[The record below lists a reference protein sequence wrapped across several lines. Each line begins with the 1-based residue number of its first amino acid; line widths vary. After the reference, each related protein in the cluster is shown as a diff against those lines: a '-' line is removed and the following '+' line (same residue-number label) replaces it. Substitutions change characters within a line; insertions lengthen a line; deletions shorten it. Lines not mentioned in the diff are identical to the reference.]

1 MHSPCPFVVAA
12 LLALAGGVAD
22 TARAAPDCPRQDQP
36 GPLTDFAPGRA
47 TTTIHVVDG
56 VAVVHYRLTLHNT
69 SNGPAHGLVTLQ
81 TRRGVDDIGGHDDAI
96 GSPLIVQHAHLVG
109 SAASGLEDAFN
120 ASQRFSAFRDAL
132 QDGVE
137 PEDAVVG
144 GHRAALLVA
153 EDSEGDVTVEVAAAC
168 SVRTVTV
175 EVDGAVLSTPRQG
188 GWRFLVPRLSSRD
201 DVIVTADDAEVWV
214 DGTTPALNG
223 RVTVSGPA
231 RPLDGEE
238 DFGGAPFVVDARP
251 TVGRLRAAGV
261 LRTFKATAGKTS
273 AAKTETPS
281 DLMASGFSL
290 LQASVDLPSPLTTT
304 AADMRLVFVVDS
316 SVSAGDDGVKR
327 TLTLVNHILDAA
339 PDDARWALVT
349 ASRNPRLVVAP
360 WRARDDRF
368 LPEIVVENGSNLSA
382 AVALAARIGGDAG
395 AGSGRVIVL
404 SDLQLGDVGAPRLV
418 GALHASPVGAQAP
431 VVHVLELPADL
442 GVDEELGFVREL
454 AEDVPLVSATAR
466 HGGLFLGVSPGG
478 EDGDELAL
486 ARFVIRPTRLDRMQ
500 LFVDGV
506 DVSND
511 VGVDPM
517 HAGRALGWDA
527 AGPSGDGTLPRFLLE
542 GGGLR
547 LAQTMPV
554 GSRRV
559 QFRGLLWAEPVV
571 IDLEA
576 APTAAALGTAINGV
590 LRAHF
595 SGADDAVTAVATAGH
610 FVSRMTSLAAVP
622 AFRPARPDGFG
633 TQSWSWSC
641 GCGGCGGSGS
651 RSTHCSIGHASQ
663 PPKLA
668 EQALL
673 DALAQTIADHCLGDV
688 DVTLEIGDLEILEV
702 TAKNS
707 ARHRARCIAEGFWH
721 ARLDRLTPGDGSFEK
736 HGHRTAMATWTPP
749 KPAEA
754 PAEPNGTDQVQ

>member
-1 MHSPCPFVVAA
+1 MAE
-12 LLALAGGVAD
+12 LALGK
-22 TARAAPDCPRQDQP
+22 
-36 GPLTDFAPGRA
+36 A
-47 TTTIHVVDG
+47 TTTVRVIDG

-69 SNGPAHGLVTLQ
+69 SNGPAQAKVTL
-81 TRRGVDDIGGHDDAI
+81 RAGRNVDDLGGLDT
-96 GSPLIVQHAHLVG
+96 GWSSPLIVQHAQLVG

-153 EDSEGDVTVEVAAAC
+153 EDSGGDVTVEVAAAC

-175 EVDGAVLSTPRQG
+175 EIDGAILSTPRQG
-188 GWRFLVPRLSSRD
+188 GWRFLVPRLSPRD
-201 DVIVTADDAEVWV
+201 DVTVTADDAEVWV
-214 DGTTPALNG
+214 DGTAPALNG
-223 RVTVSGPA
+223 RVVLSGPA
-231 RPLDGEE
+231 HPWDIDE
-238 DFGGAPFVVDARP
+238 DFGGPPFIFDARP

-273 AAKTETPS
+273 AAKTESPS

-327 TLTLVNHILDAA
+327 TLALVNHILDAA
-339 PDDARWALVT
+339 PDDARWAMVT
-349 ASRNPRLVVAP
+349 ASRTPRLVVAP

-418 GALHASPVGAQAP
+418 GALKASPVGAQAP
-431 VVHVLELPADL
+431 VVHVLGLPADL
-442 GVDEELGFVREL
+442 GVDDELGFVREL
-454 AEDVPLVSATAR
+454 AEDAPLVSATAR

-511 VGVDPM
+511 VGMGPV
-517 HAGRALGWDA
+517 HAGRALSWDV
-527 AGPSGDGTLPRFLLE
+527 AGPSGDGKIPRFLLE

-547 LAQTMPV
+547 LAQTMPE

-559 QFRGLLWAEPVV
+559 QLRGLLWADPVV

-633 TQSWSWSC
+633 ARSWSC

-673 DALAQTIADHCLGDV
+673 DALAQTIADHCQGDV

-702 TAKNS
+702 TAKNP
-707 ARHRARCIAEGFWH
+707 ARHRARCIAEDFWH

-736 HGHRTAMATWTPP
+736 HAHRTATATWTPP
-749 KPAEA
+749 QPAEA
-754 PAEPNGTDQVQ
+754 PAEPDGADQVH

>member
-1 MHSPCPFVVAA
+1 MHSPCPFVFAA

-96 GSPLIVQHAHLVG
+96 ASPLIVQHAHLVG
-109 SAASGLEDAFN
+109 SATAILENAADASE
-120 ASQRFSAFRDAL
+120 RFIAFREAL

-137 PEDAVVG
+137 PEVAVVG
-144 GHRAALLVA
+144 GRRAALLVA
-153 EDSEGDVTVEVAAAC
+153 EDSEGDVVVEVAAAC

-175 EVDGAVLSTPRQG
+175 EVDGAILSTPRQG
-188 GWRFLVPRLSSRD
+188 GWRFVVPRLSPRD
-201 DVIVTADDAEVWV
+201 DVTVTADDAEVWV

-223 RVTVSGPA
+223 RVALSGPA
-231 RPLDGEE
+231 HRLDGDE
-238 DFGGAPFVVDARP
+238 DFGGPPFVVDARP
-251 TVGRLRAAGV
+251 TVGRLRAAGM
-261 LRTFKATAGKTS
+261 LRTFKATAGKTATE
-273 AAKTETPS
+273 AAPS

-304 AADMRLVFVVDS
+304 AAEMRLVFVVDS

-327 TLTLVNHILDAA
+327 TLALVNHILDAA
-339 PDDARWALVT
+339 PDDARWAMVT
-349 ASRNPRLVVAP
+349 AGRTPRLVVAP
-360 WRARDDRF
+360 WRARDNRF

-382 AVALAARIGGDAG
+382 AVALASRIGSDAG
-395 AGSGRVIVL
+395 AGNGRVIVL
-404 SDLQLGDVGAPRLV
+404 SDLQLSDVGAPRLI
-418 GALHASPVGAQAP
+418 GALTASPAGAQAP

-442 GVDEELGFVREL
+442 GVDDELGFVREL

-478 EDGDELAL
+478 DDGDELAL

-500 LFVDGV
+500 LIIDGV
-506 DVSND
+506 DVTND
-511 VGVDPM
+511 VGIGLV
-517 HAGRALGWDA
+517 HAGRALSWDE
-527 AGPSGDGTLPRFLLE
+527 AGPSGDGKLPRFLIE

-559 QFRGLLWAEPVV
+559 QLRGLLWAAPVV
-571 IDLEA
+571 IDLDA

-610 FVSRMTSLAAVP
+610 FVSRMTSLASVP
-622 AFRPARPDGFG
+622 AFRPARPEGLG
-633 TQSWSWSC
+633 MSSSC
-641 GCGGCGGSGS
+641 GCGGCGGSGGH
-651 RSTHCSIGHASQ
+651 STHCSIGHSSP

-673 DALAQTIADHCLGDV
+673 DALAQTIADHCRSDV
-688 DVTLEIGDLEILEV
+688 DVTLEIDDLEILEV
-702 TAKNS
+702 TARNP

-749 KPAEA
+749 QPPEA
-754 PAEPNGTDQVQ
+754 PAEPEGADQVH